1 MKRICADAD
10 VQPVLILVEF
20 IGPWPAWKTMAVDDQ
35 DLSSFVQQ
43 FSNNFRKSS
52 VMRPIIC
59 IQELGSLTLIQF
71 GTEECFL

>member
-1 MKRICADAD
+1 
-10 VQPVLILVEF
+10 
-20 IGPWPAWKTMAVDDQ
+20 
-35 DLSSFVQQ
+35 LSSFVQQ